1 MDYPVKIMCDTLQVS
16 RSAYY
21 AYCKGNTYALRDKQ
35 ESLCIQVAQVFHVHK
50 RRYGSRRIRKE
61 LENQGIKVGRHAIRT
76 AMKEQALKAIQPKSF
91 VPKTTD
97 SRHKLGYAP
106 NLLADRN
113 FPTAPNEV
121 YVGDITYLPTTYGKW
136 LYLSTWMDLYSR
148 VIVGWKV
155 DIHMEESLIIESL
168 EQALYKRS
176 PSAGL
181 IIHSDRGGQ
190 YAGAAFKKLLKN
202 NRCLQSMSEAD
213 NPYDNAFAESL
224 FSRFKAESL
233 PKGGYESK
241 QHATKEIYAYI
252 EMYYNTQRLHSSID
266 YQSPSDYE
274 NKYYQSKNKM
284 KIHTFAHPP

>member
-1 MDYPVKIMCDTLQVS
+1 VYAFIKEQSMDYSVKTMCDTLQVS

-21 AYCKGNTYALRDKQ
+21 AYCKGTTYTPSDKQ
-35 ESLCIQVAQVFHVHK
+35 ESLCIQVAQVFHLHK
-50 RRYGSRRIRKE
+50 RRYGSRRISKA
-61 LENQGIKVGRHAIRT
+61 LENQGIKVGRYATRT
-76 AMKEQALKAIQPKSF
+76 AMKAQVLKAIQPKSF

-97 SRHKLGYAP
+97 SRHKLGYSP
-106 NLLADRN
+106 NLLADRD

-148 VIVGWKV
+148 AIVGWKV
-155 DIHMEESLIIESL
+155 DTHMEEGLIIESL
-168 EQALYKRS
+168 EQAFYKRS

-190 YAGAAFKKLLKN
+190 YAGAAFKKLLKDN
-202 NRCLQSMSEAD
+202 YCLQSMSEAD

-241 QHATKEIYAYI
+241 TQAISEIYAYT
-252 EMYYNTQRLHSSID
+252 EMYYNTQRLHSSLN
-266 YQSPSDYE
+266 YMSPNAYE
-274 NKYYQSKNKM
+274 NSYYQSK
-284 KIHTFAHPP
+284 TR